1 MKFAHANIGGYKW
14 TANPKDQYIGKSL
27 LTYGEWSMGEIDI
40 LLPFVATTATVV
52 EVGGNVGAHTV
63 PLARHLAS
71 GRVITF
77 EPQRLCFQM
86 LCANLINNDC
96 VNVGAYN
103 MAVGDRAGR
112 AQVPDLHPDQ
122 DFNFG
127 GIGIRQDTFAPI
139 PDPALGWTPVV
150 RLDDMLGDFVIDLLK
165 CDAEGMEATVLR
177 GASGVIARDKPI
189 LYLED
194 DRQALSRE
202 LYETVR
208 GFGYD
213 VWWHPV
219 PLYRPGNLAGVAENV
234 FGNIHSLSLF
244 CSHPDNPAVPD
255 GLRKLES
262 FVDHPAAGK
271 AG

>member
-1 MKFAHANIGGYKW
+1 MTFAIVDIGGYRW
-14 TANPKDQYIGKSL
+14 TANPRDQYIGTSL
-27 LTYGEWSMGEIDI
+27 LTYGEWSMGEIVT
-40 LLPFVATTATVV
+40 LLPFIADDATVV

-63 PLARHLAS
+63 PLARHVRN

-86 LCANLINNDC
+86 LCTNLINNDC
-96 VNVGAYN
+96 VNAGAYN
-103 MAVGDRAGR
+103 MAVGDKGGR
-112 AQVPDLHPDQ
+112 VQVPDLHPDQ

-127 GIGIRQDTFAPI
+127 GIGIRRETFEPVT
-139 PDPALGWTPVV
+139 DPALGRTPVV
-150 RLDDMLGDFVIDLLK
+150 RLDDMLGDIVIDLLK
-165 CDAEGMEATVLR
+165 CDAEGMEAAVLR
-177 GASGVIARDKPI
+177 GAAGVIQRDKPI

-194 DRQALSRE
+194 DRQALSQQ

-219 PLYRPGNLAGVAENV
+219 PLYRPDNLAGVTENV

-244 CSHPDNPAVPD
+244 CSHPDRPAVPD
-255 GLRKLES
+255 GLRKLDT
-262 FVDHPAAGK
+262 FADHPAAAK
-271 AG
+271 AP

>member
-1 MKFAHANIGGYKW
+1 MQFSHADIGGYKW

-27 LTYGEWSMGEIDI
+27 LTYGEWSMGEII
-40 LLPFVATTATVV
+40 TLLPFIPDTATVV

-63 PLARHLAS
+63 PLARHVRN

-86 LCANLINNDC
+86 LCANLINNNC
-96 VNVGAYN
+96 INVGAYN
-103 MAVGDRAGR
+103 MAAGDKAGR
-112 AQVPDLHPDQ
+112 AQVPDLNPDQ

-127 GIGIRQDTFAPI
+127 GIGVRQETFEPVTG
-139 PDPALGWTPVV
+139 PALGWTAVV
-150 RLDDMLGDFVIDLLK
+150 RLDDILGDIVIDVLK
-165 CDAEGMEATVLR
+165 CDAEGMEAAVVR

-208 GFGYD
+208 GLGYD
-213 VWWHPV
+213 VWRHPV
-219 PLYRPGNLAGVAENV
+219 PLYRPDNLAGVAENI

-244 CSHPDNPAVPD
+244 CSHPDNPSVPD
-255 GLRKLES
+255 GLLKLET
-262 FVDHPAAGK
+262 FADHPAAGK